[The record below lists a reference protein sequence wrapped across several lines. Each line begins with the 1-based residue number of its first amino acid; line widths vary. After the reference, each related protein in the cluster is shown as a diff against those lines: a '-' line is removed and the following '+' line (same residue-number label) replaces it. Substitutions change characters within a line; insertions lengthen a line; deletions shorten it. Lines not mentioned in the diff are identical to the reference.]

1 MCKWVETRDW
11 EKALLEV
18 MPKRKFN
25 PNGRQQKGGG
35 KGGEKED
42 GAEGV
47 AGNKEG
53 NDAGVVRIG
62 EVGKGEAVGEN
73 EGKCEREAVVVSE
86 DAVMA
91 I

>member
-11 EKALLEV
+11 EKELLEV

-35 KGGEKED
+35 KGGEQED
-42 GAEGV
+42 GVESVG
-47 AGNKEG
+47 GNKEG
-53 NDAGVVRIG
+53 NDAGVDRIG
-62 EVGKGEAVGEN
+62 EEGTGAAEGKGEKEDI
-73 EGKCEREAVVVSE
+73 VVSE